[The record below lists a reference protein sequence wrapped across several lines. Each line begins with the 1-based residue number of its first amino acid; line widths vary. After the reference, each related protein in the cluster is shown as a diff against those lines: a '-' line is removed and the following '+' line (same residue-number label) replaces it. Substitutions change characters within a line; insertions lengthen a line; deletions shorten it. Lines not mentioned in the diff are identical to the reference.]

1 MYFITE
7 WQSLYTTGYIQKTN
21 ITGTLDTSEMLRLKL
36 FKFVMKNVTCQ
47 LKNAW
52 MGVDLLKTFIK
63 FTTKEEKRPLCL
75 ILKLKSQKSYVI
87 LDKPV
92 VFSDS

>member
-1 MYFITE
+1 
-7 WQSLYTTGYIQKTN
+7 
-21 ITGTLDTSEMLRLKL
+21 
-36 FKFVMKNVTCQ
+36 
-47 LKNAW
+47 

-87 LDKPV
+87 SDKPV